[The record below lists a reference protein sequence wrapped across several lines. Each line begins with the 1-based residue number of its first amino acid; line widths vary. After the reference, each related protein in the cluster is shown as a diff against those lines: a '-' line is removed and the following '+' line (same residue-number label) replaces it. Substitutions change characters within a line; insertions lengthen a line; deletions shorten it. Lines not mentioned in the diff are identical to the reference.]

1 MQVDLTKATQ
11 HTEYSFAVHSI
22 IALQHNG
29 RSFQHR
35 ILHQFYQI
43 HSIPNLSL
51 GARMPTNT
59 TNTLSASFL
68 THFIGLLFIAT
79 ATPRLFLHKAHDSNN
94 KYDSKN
100 CHCRDQDHPQYDVLI
115 TWNMIWDIFLLI
127 WKKLWCLRTSV
138 QLIRLFCWLW
148 YSNMMIPIPVP
159 NHVASG
165 SHINKK
171 SIYFVTT
178 GRVGSKWKE
187 MIWVCLKPQLHLL
200 DVNYHKE
207 RIFEALYYNENV

>member
-115 TWNMIWDIFLLI
+115 TWNMIWDIFYWYERSYDVYVHLFNLSGFFADYDTAIWWYRYRYLI
-127 WKKLWCLRTSV
+127 
-138 QLIRLFCWLW
+138 
-148 YSNMMIPIPVP
+148 M
-159 NHVASG
+159 
-165 SHINKK
+165 
-171 SIYFVTT
+171 
-178 GRVGSKWKE
+178 
-187 MIWVCLKPQLHLL
+187 
-200 DVNYHKE
+200 
-207 RIFEALYYNENV
+207 